1 MAELRN
7 YKNNDFSVTINN
19 RMNGIEIRYEKK
31 LTEDQIEK
39 IKDAGFRWSKR
50 QQIWYA
56 YQNEKSIEFVS
67 LIESAYEEERQAIE
81 DPQIQYAREQS
92 KNEEVL
98 DENLIK
104 NSSFLES
111 IKIIPTEQVENK
123 LEEITIDELVA
134 MVKQRAELDRKIA
147 AIKEVISNDGS
158 KIDVS
163 NEQAKDFAVA
173 MHSLENTVQEQI
185 NENNKEIVNDIQNLE
200 EHISPEAEH
209 DMSEDLR
216 EGMDFALEAAKEA
229 GNYFEINTIDQ
240 FNEFFKTDYTEQELR
255 NQHLEH
261 LPGADVSDLQDLMA
275 KEAAAILVNDFNLNH
290 QLTNEESN
298 LDAPKEIAHRLA
310 WDIINGD
317 YTNLE
322 QVESEYFNQVET
334 KIEVWNEEEKEIN
347 EEISSTPPT
356 QNNEQNSVELEIE
369 DLDIAKKL
377 VPPME
382 YATMLDY
389 ATHGEEQEHYKERI
403 KHIAHMGRKL
413 RQNANGKSYNE
424 ETELHDKG
432 FVHYYIGNS
441 DWYISEIDDDNI
453 GFGFAVLNGDT
464 EMAEF
469 GYINLDE
476 ITSLKIGGMIET
488 EIDLYID
495 DTQSMEHAICKNYP
509 ELRFELLPES
519 EWKFDLNE
527 EIFKKEEI
535 TASPVEL
542 EEILNVMDFNIEV
555 QNDGTMKVY
564 DTQRNE
570 YLDNRQEN
578 DNPEDDLKYNSAE
591 QIFDRMDIYINDHFI
606 EDMKEQLEIG
616 GVTLNGNESLKELCD
631 YAKEQLEAGIHTVSK
646 EEYDL
651 AMGIVN
657 PDTVIMPELYHE
669 EIEQNTNL
677 TSRDIRSQVK
687 ELLANHTDEEI
698 SANKE
703 YLNLLSQYEGGGG
716 LNEDGRTNAEVLN
729 AFYTPRN
736 IVNAVW
742 QLADHYA
749 PNAKTVLE
757 PSSGIGRFAEN
768 RPQNEF
774 TLRELD
780 ETSAHIAKILHPE
793 AEVIQ
798 GAFQAQFFDKTGRV
812 YNQNTELPK
821 YDLVIG
827 NPPYGTYSNE
837 WKGRGEGKNH
847 NRIEEYFIEKGLDSL
862 KDENS
867 LLAFIVPSGWL
878 RSGNDKIK
886 ELIASKGTLI
896 DAYRLPNGAFDS
908 TDVGT
913 DIVLLKKET
922 RGESDWDADLF
933 GLEWREHLSYFNN
946 DQFFKQHP
954 EKILGVESTRSGRF
968 GEENCVNL
976 PEGVTLK
983 DELAKIGEQLGVNKE
998 TANTITEEDRTSE
1011 EKVNGYN
1018 VSSEVSNWCEEKYK
1032 DFDANSDLS
1041 KTNLYS
1047 ELNEMFVEG
1056 KDAANSFILEADYWA
1071 CNQMDK
1077 TDYANSDELVK
1088 IRSFFEVLRASYG
1101 KNNFENYT
1109 YEAEKI
1115 INRKATYYKKH
1126 PVNSVHTTI
1135 DAYNAARSPV
1145 LSKSL
1150 KEQIYEKYIE
1160 ADIEPVFSDKEGY
1173 ARKIAQEL
1181 ASALETRRLA
1191 DVGTIRSHLSL
1202 NNDRISF
1209 EEKKLVKEI
1218 FEENTGLKLPEFIND
1233 HDVFD
1238 KQMNQVVSEWANDSL
1253 KEEIK
1258 PSVTPG
1264 SSLQS
1269 EPVAQKKP
1277 VLTKSPVMT
1286 AEDFNKLYGKQF
1298 KEEDLPIWKATN
1310 WEGIIDRSKLSFEE
1324 DNQLHSN
1331 PNYVEVEPGKF
1342 THKVLFESGD
1352 IAEKKVHYQNE
1363 INTETD
1369 SAKLELYK
1377 KNLAHLE
1384 SVTPPLIPMER
1395 LHFGVNTTL
1404 AEEFEI
1410 EQINEEGKIEKINL
1424 QESFILWAA
1433 GHTLQSAY
1441 SDHSRYWR
1449 GGIDF
1454 TTANISEEDF
1464 PSNVSWND
1472 IVDYIDKK
1480 PVKADKVLGTWR
1492 KDEDEIKAEKAQH
1505 KKEADEKRMARSETA
1520 DKLFD
1525 KYLHE
1530 GLSEKVREQVVAEYN
1545 RRFNSYIIP
1554 DYSKLPLFISGM
1566 SRTKGNE
1573 KFKLYDQQIKGVS
1586 FLSNKGNGLLAYDV
1600 GVGKTATGI
1609 VANVSQIQT
1618 GRSSRPL
1625 IVVPN
1630 AVYSKWLKDITELFP
1645 NIKVNDLYNLNKQSS
1660 AKFRNTENPHKLNIP
1675 EGSISLVTY
1684 EGLKNITFTDSSCEN
1699 ELFDD
1704 FSKLLSEDM
1713 DGTAVE
1719 NAKNADKIK
1728 GVIGAASQVKNDDFV
1743 FFEDCGWD
1751 NITVDEAHNFKNL
1764 WTVPKPK
1771 TKGQSN
1777 EFAGIPS
1784 GKPSARAVKLYAMTQ
1799 LTQRQNEDRNVFLLT
1814 ATPFTNSPLE
1824 VYSMLS
1830 YVGRKRLLDAGL
1842 YSLRDFCNEFAH
1854 TKLELGVNSKGEID
1868 QKQVMKDWKE
1878 LPALQKIL
1886 TEFIDKV
1893 DGEELK
1899 EIIRPKKFIHV
1910 QQIEM
1915 SDLQKKMMEIDT
1927 IKMSEVKEGNTSA
1940 VITSMNAM
1948 RLALV
1953 APALA
1958 DEARYS
1964 EFEIK
1969 LPSMKDLVET
1979 SPKLKFVCDSIIELY
1994 KKNPEKGQFLYL
2006 PFGKEAHGMIKDYL
2020 VEHGISKEAV
2030 EIING
2035 EINNSTDKKY
2045 KVTSKFNDPNEKC
2058 KIFIGGRNTSEGIDL
2073 NGNSFVMY
2081 NSSLGWNPSET
2092 IQAEGRI
2099 WRQGNMQGHTHCCY
2113 PVMNDS
2119 IDSVLYQKHDEKR
2132 SRINELWTYK
2142 DGDTLNIEDINPEDL
2157 KFDLIKDPQ
2166 KRAKMILEQ
2175 GIEEKDSNGNI
2186 IFKFEGTNS
2195 IQNELNK
2202 IESRLKSFDE
2212 VYEKRI
2218 KLKDNL
2224 EETNIDIK
2232 RLEKS
2237 IDDYKSRD
2245 LEIPEWCKLDL
2256 KDKRKYR
2263 ENYERQLETIAK
2275 KFNSWGIKSEEDLN
2289 NFVPSLNSK
2298 KHELESLLKTK
2309 KEGLP
2314 KILERETLKMNEQK
2328 ILLPPVEKQI
2338 ESFTSDIQNNLRPMK
2353 EVEPEIRKER
2363 FEEMLSKKWEKG
2375 EITTEEKKNYSAAG
2389 YKAYYEWLDGELESL
2404 EPVVR
2409 EAEQKAKVQAVVQE
2423 AADKITEIAKSSKE
2437 PVEVKI
2443 KVQQDTQGW
2452 LFNEEEL
2459 QVQSVTEQKK
2469 VHQLITYDS
2478 DGNGFD
2484 EQSEYT
2490 TLSEAQ
2496 NKGKALLKEWNL
2508 DESSAG
2514 FIVYNIDTKM
2524 IESKYGTF
2532 PVEQA
2537 FSNEVLKLNG
2547 YQLKDNVKES
2557 SVTDVAQQIKDKI
2570 VEQTGA
2576 SKEWADQHLIISTPK
2591 PIKTGYSR

>member
-1 MAELRN
+1 MQTLCTIFPINPAFSQKFPPFRFQNSIFSLLFKTKDTVIDWDNETWDYLH
-7 YKNNDFSVTINN
+7 KNFFINEKAFGYGKVNQHTLNRINFTDFISMPMKDL
-19 RMNGIEIRYEKK
+19 MNGRNI
-31 LTEDQIEK
+31 
-39 IKDAGFRWSKR
+39 
-50 QQIWYA
+50 
-56 YQNEKSIEFVS
+56 S
-67 LIESAYEEERQAIE
+67 LVQA
-81 DPQIQYAREQS
+81 Q
-92 KNEEVL
+92 
-98 DENLIK
+98 
-104 NSSFLES
+104 
-111 IKIIPTEQVENK
+111 
-123 LEEITIDELVA
+123 
-134 MVKQRAELDRKIA
+134 
-147 AIKEVISNDGS
+147 
-158 KIDVS
+158 
-163 NEQAKDFAVA
+163 
-173 MHSLENTVQEQI
+173 
-185 NENNKEIVNDIQNLE
+185 
-200 EHISPEAEH
+200 
-209 DMSEDLR
+209 
-216 EGMDFALEAAKEA
+216 
-229 GNYFEINTIDQ
+229 
-240 FNEFFKTDYTEQELR
+240 
-255 NQHLEH
+255 
-261 LPGADVSDLQDLMA
+261 
-275 KEAAAILVNDFNLNH
+275 
-290 QLTNEESN
+290 
-298 LDAPKEIAHRLA
+298 
-310 WDIINGD
+310 
-317 YTNLE
+317 
-322 QVESEYFNQVET
+322 
-334 KIEVWNEEEKEIN
+334 
-347 EEISSTPPT
+347 
-356 QNNEQNSVELEIE
+356 
-369 DLDIAKKL
+369 
-377 VPPME
+377 
-382 YATMLDY
+382 
-389 ATHGEEQEHYKERI
+389 
-403 KHIAHMGRKL
+403 
-413 RQNANGKSYNE
+413 
-424 ETELHDKG
+424 
-432 FVHYYIGNS
+432 
-441 DWYISEIDDDNI
+441 
-453 GFGFAVLNGDT
+453 
-464 EMAEF
+464 
-469 GYINLDE
+469 
-476 ITSLKIGGMIET
+476 
-488 EIDLYID
+488 
-495 DTQSMEHAICKNYP
+495 
-509 ELRFELLPES
+509 
-519 EWKFDLNE
+519 
-527 EIFKKEEI
+527 FKKEEI

-578 DNPEDDLKYNSAE
+578 DNPEDDLKFNSAE

-677 TSRDIRSQVK
+677 TPRDIRSQVK

-976 PEGVTLK
+976 PEGVTLE
-983 DELAKIGEQLGVNKE
+983 DELAKIGEQLGVN
-998 TANTITEEDRTSE
+998 
-1011 EKVNGYN
+1011 
-1018 VSSEVSNWCEEKYK
+1018 
-1032 DFDANSDLS
+1032 
-1041 KTNLYS
+1041 
-1047 ELNEMFVEG
+1047 
-1056 KDAANSFILEADYWA
+1056 
-1071 CNQMDK
+1071 
-1077 TDYANSDELVK
+1077 
-1088 IRSFFEVLRASYG
+1088 
-1101 KNNFENYT
+1101 
-1109 YEAEKI
+1109 
-1115 INRKATYYKKH
+1115 
-1126 PVNSVHTTI
+1126 
-1135 DAYNAARSPV
+1135 YNAARSPV

-1269 EPVAQKKP
+1269 EPVEQKKP

-1377 KNLAHLE
+1377 KNLAQLE

-1404 AEEFEI
+1404 AEEFEV

-1464 PSNVSWND
+1464 PPNVSWND

-1784 GKPSARAVKLYAMTQ
+1784 SKPSARAVKLYAMTQ

-1899 EIIRPKKFIHV
+1899 EIIRPKKFTHV

-1927 IKMSEVKEGNTSA
+1927 IKMSEVKEGNTAA

-1964 EFEIK
+1964 EFGIK
-1969 LPSMKDLVET
+1969 LPSMKDLIET

-2035 EINNSTDKKY
+2035 KINNSTDKKY

-2058 KIFIGGRNTSEGIDL
+2058 KILIGGRNTSEGIDL

-2081 NSSLGWNPSET
+2081 NSSFGWNPSET

-2186 IFKFEGTNS
+2186 FFKFEGTNS

-2309 KEGLP
+2309 KEELP

-2514 FIVYNIDTKM
+2514 FVVYNIDTKM

-2532 PVEQA
+2532 TVEQA

-2557 SVTDVAQQIKDKI
+2557 FVTDVAQQIKDKI